1 MIKNKLN
8 AIILYN
14 KKVVYFNNDNNGVN
28 SLSREKNDK
37 SNELLL
43 QSNNSNE
50 VTDSINDESIVQEP
64 QEKDSEYISLIEY
77 IKKIQEEQDGNKEQK
92 EFTEIGLEDE
102 NFETLNEKINNEDLE
117 SNNNE
122 LDNEI

>member
-1 MIKNKLN
+1 M
-8 AIILYN
+8 
-14 KKVVYFNNDNNGVN
+14 NNENNGVN
-28 SLSREKNDK
+28 SLLQEKNNK
-37 SNELLL
+37 SKELL